1 VLNYGYLALFYLTT
15 GGEIKMFVLKIL
27 HFIIAIGVI
36 VGVLLQS
43 GKSAGL
49 SGAIDGGATT
59 FFGKSGKKMEDK
71 ISKATTVAEVL
82 FVINSLIL
90 AIF

>member
-1 VLNYGYLALFYLTT
+1 MLNYEYLAIFYLTT
-15 GGEIKMFVLKIL
+15 GGEMRMFVLKIL

-71 ISKATTVAEVL
+71 ISKATTVAAVL
-82 FVINSLIL
+82 FMINSLIL

>member
-1 VLNYGYLALFYLTT
+1 
-15 GGEIKMFVLKIL
+15 MFVLKII
-27 HFIIAIGVI
+27 HFIIAIAVI

-59 FFGKSGKKMEDK
+59 FFGKSGRKMEAT
-71 ISKATTVAEVL
+71 ISKATTAAAIL
-82 FVINSLIL
+82 FMINSLIL

>member
-1 VLNYGYLALFYLTT
+1 
-15 GGEIKMFVLKIL
+15 MFVLKIL
-27 HFIIAIGVI
+27 HFIIAIGLI
-36 VGVLLQS
+36 VGILLQS

-59 FFGKSGKKMEDK
+59 FFGQSGKKMEEK
-71 ISKATTVAEVL
+71 ISKATTVVAVL
-82 FVINSLIL
+82 FMINSLIL

>member
-1 VLNYGYLALFYLTT
+1 
-15 GGEIKMFVLKIL
+15 MFILKIL

-59 FFGKSGKKMEDK
+59 FFGKSGKRMEDT
-71 ISKATTVAEVL
+71 ISKATTVAAVL
-82 FVINSLIL
+82 FMINSLIL